1 MGYRVAIQG
10 NKLVLSLGYSHPLN
24 TPTAGIT
31 FKVDEERKIFCIF
44 LGLINSSLDKRL
56 LKFVNSASLNLIKGK
71 ELNTTMNISAARQV
85 RPPLKPSLHTL
96 GEAENSLSPS
106 KIITL

>member
-1 MGYRVAIQG
+1 MVIGVTQ
-10 NKLVLSLGYSHPLN
+10 GYSKTLEINGGLPCRHTRKQVGAQFGLFSSLN

-56 LKFVNSASLNLIKGK
+56 LKFVNSASLNLIR
-71 ELNTTMNISAARQV
+71 ERN
-85 RPPLKPSLHTL
+85 
-96 GEAENSLSPS
+96 
-106 KIITL
+106 